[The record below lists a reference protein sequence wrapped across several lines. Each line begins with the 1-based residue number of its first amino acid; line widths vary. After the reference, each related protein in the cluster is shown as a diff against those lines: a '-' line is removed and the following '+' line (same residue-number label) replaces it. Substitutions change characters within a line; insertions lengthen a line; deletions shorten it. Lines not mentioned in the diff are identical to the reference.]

1 MFLVKLLEICR
12 IKENKLSV
20 SFFSFIGVSEI
31 RSGLSNS
38 FRFNCL
44 DTSSFKK
51 IAPASMT
58 KAMKNQ
64 VLKRCAVAQ
73 DRNGISKAML
83 FENLTSNLSAPQRE
97 QLLQELV
104 DEGELLKVRRD
115 RYIINEMVRKEV
127 LSVQVDLSLAYH
139 VANFKANHIILL
151 VDI

>member
-1 MFLVKLLEICR
+1 
-12 IKENKLSV
+12 
-20 SFFSFIGVSEI
+20 
-31 RSGLSNS
+31 
-38 FRFNCL
+38 
-44 DTSSFKK
+44 
-51 IAPASMT
+51 
-58 KAMKNQ
+58 MKNQ

-73 DRNGISKAML
+73 DRNGISKAIL

-104 DEGELLKVRRD
+104 DEGELVKVRRD